1 MSEELR
7 LLQALLEQ
15 SPVSRLIVDR
25 DLVCRSV
32 HGDIPSM
39 LGDPALRLH
48 NSALEDL
55 LDGDV
60 AAVWR
65 QRFERAFAGES
76 ISLRERRGSVSWQ
89 IIVFPIRMD
98 DQIRYAAAVATE
110 ATAWS
115 RADQELRNTVL
126 GALKAQEFERNMVS
140 KFLHDSVG
148 QNMTA
153 LGLQL
158 DLIRMDLEPISPELC
173 SRIVGIQ
180 KILESMMEQVREYS
194 FELNPSTVERAGL
207 RTALDRLAARFQGRF
222 TGAVRLNVDPS
233 LKLDHRIAS
242 AMYHIAQE
250 AIENAAQHASC
261 SALEIAV
268 KSSRNGTFL
277 EVRDNGRGFD
287 PADLSG
293 GCRGLG
299 LLTME
304 HYAAEAGLDLS
315 ITSTREGGTAVR
327 ATASGT
333 V

>member
-1 MSEELR
+1 MPEDLS

-15 SPVSRLIVDR
+15 SPVSRFIVDR
-25 DLVCRSV
+25 DFVCRSA
-32 HGDIPSM
+32 HGETVSI
-39 LGDPALRLH
+39 LGAAEAQLWDRPI
-48 NSALEDL
+48 SEALEPE
-55 LDGDV
+55 V
-60 AAVWR
+60 EKVWR
-65 QRFERAFAGES
+65 QRFERAFEGES
-76 ISLRERRGSVSWQ
+76 LALRERRGAVSWQ
-89 IIVFPIRMD
+89 ILVFPLRMED
-98 DQIRYAAAVATE
+98 EVRFAAAVATD

-140 KFLHDSVG
+140 RFLHDSVG

-158 DLIRMDLEPISPELC
+158 DLIRMDLEPISPEIC
-173 SRIVGIQ
+173 RRIVGIQ
-180 KILESMMEQVREYS
+180 KLLETMMEQVREYS
-194 FELNPSTVERAGL
+194 FELNPATVERAGL

-233 LKLDHRIAS
+233 LKLDRRIAH
-242 AMYHIAQE
+242 AMYYIAQE

-261 SALEIAV
+261 SAVEIAV

-304 HYAAEAGLDLS
+304 HYAAQAGLDLS

-327 ATASGT
+327 ATATGAT
-333 V
+333 